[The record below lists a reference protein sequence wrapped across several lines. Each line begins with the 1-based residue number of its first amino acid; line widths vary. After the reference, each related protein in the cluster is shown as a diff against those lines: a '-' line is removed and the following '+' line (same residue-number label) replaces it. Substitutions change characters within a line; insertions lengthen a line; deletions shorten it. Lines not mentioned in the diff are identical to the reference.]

1 MTAEETRYKENKDYR
16 EGWDAGFQKASQG
29 NINMWGKARQ
39 AGYDEGKRIGYT
51 QGYSEAL
58 KNSQYKLTTNS
69 QYKLTTASTL
79 PVSEL
84 YARIKQLDN
93 IVKKQYKKIR
103 RLEKKK
109 NG

>member
-39 AGYDEGKRIGYT
+39 AGYDEGKRVGYT

-58 KNSQYKLTTNS
+58 KNSQYKPTTV
-69 QYKLTTASTL
+69 STL

-84 YARIKQLDN
+84 RARIKQLDD
-93 IVKKQYKKIR
+93 IVRKQYKKIR

-109 NG
+109 EWIK